1 MDIMKT
7 TVHAQLVK
15 ITTRTAPALS
25 ADSAP
30 TDFVSFVA
38 YDGDDTLYFWAYATD
53 FPVLPVVGQ
62 TGTFSV
68 TVRAKAVPDSPTRP
82 RLSIRATGFTPDTQE

>member
-1 MDIMKT
+1 MNT

-15 ITTRTAPALS
+15 VTTRTAPALT
-25 ADSAP
+25 AEGTT

-38 YDGDDTLYFWAYATD
+38 YDGNDTLYFWAYSTD

-62 TGTFSV
+62 AGTFSV

-82 RLSIRATGFTPDTQE
+82 RLSIRATAFSPDTISE